1 MAETVTAGSSGEGPA
16 WRGDPGAPIRIGIS
30 SCLLGEKV
38 RFDGGHKRDAFV
50 TVHLAPYVEYV
61 PVCPEVE
68 VGMGTPR
75 ETVHLTGDPA
85 APRMV
90 GTKSRTDHTDAMN
103 AYARRR
109 ARELED
115 AELCGYI
122 LKKNSPSCGMERVKI
137 HGAAGGMPS
146 RGGTGLFAAALMER
160 HPLLPVEEEGRLNDP
175 VLREN
180 FIERVFAYRR
190 WKDFLAER
198 YTVGRLVAFHTA
210 HKFLVLSHSP
220 ARYTEMGRI
229 VASAKK
235 RGAAAAKDD
244 YGRAFMDAMAARTTT
259 RKHTNVLHHLA
270 GFLKR
275 DLSQEARAE
284 VAQLIDDYRRG
295 LVPLVAPLT
304 LLRHH
309 ARATNQ
315 AYLLGQIYLEPHPK
329 ELMLRNHV

>member
-1 MAETVTAGSSGEGPA
+1 MTAVPHPHRPA
-16 WRGDPGAPIRIGIS
+16 WRGDPDAPIRIGVS
-30 SCLLGEKV
+30 TCLLGEKV
-38 RFDGGHKRDAFV
+38 RFDGGHKRDNFV
-50 TVHLAPYVEYV
+50 TARLAPYVEYV

-68 VGMGTPR
+68 VGMGIPR
-75 ETVHLTGDPA
+75 ETVHLVGTPD

-90 GTKSRTDHTDAMN
+90 GTKSGADHTSAMN

-109 ARELED
+109 ARELAAD
-115 AELCGYI
+115 DLCGYI
-122 LKKNSPSCGMERVKI
+122 LKKNSPSCGMERVRI
-137 HGAAGGMPS
+137 HAEKGGAPARNG
-146 RGGTGLFAAALMER
+146 RGLFAAALMDAY
-160 HPLLPVEEEGRLNDP
+160 PLLPVEEEGRLNDP

-198 YTVGRLVAFHTA
+198 YSVGRLVAFHTA

-220 ARYTEMGRI
+220 ALYTELGRI
-229 VASAKK
+229 VAAAKQL
-235 RGAAAAKDD
+235 GAAAAKER
-244 YGRAFMDAMAARTTT
+244 YGETFMRAMAARTTV
-259 RKHTNVLHHLA
+259 RKHTNVLQHLA

-275 DLSQEARAE
+275 DLEREDRAE
-284 VAQLIDDYRRG
+284 LVHLIDDYRRG

-309 ARATNQ
+309 ARAAKQ
-315 AYLLGQIYLEPHPK
+315 EYLLGQIYLEPHPK